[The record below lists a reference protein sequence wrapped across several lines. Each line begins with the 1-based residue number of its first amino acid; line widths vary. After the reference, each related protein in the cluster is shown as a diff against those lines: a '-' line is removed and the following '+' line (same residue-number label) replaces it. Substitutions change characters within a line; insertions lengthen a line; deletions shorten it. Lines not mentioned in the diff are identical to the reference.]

1 FWKKEHGERGDAG
14 DALTVT
20 PSLDRRKPPCDHCGL
35 LGGTEWDYA
44 GNKVR
49 LHPRCEDAWLD
60 ARRSVGGGQHEVSV
74 KKGNQA
80 TSEAVKVTLPP
91 ELVERCKNWTA
102 ERVAHFRSSG
112 DKFTA
117 MPWTC

>member
-1 FWKKEHGERGDAG
+1 MAVTAKNGGTVYVHERGCLRFWKKEHGERGDAG

-49 LHPRCEDAWLD
+49 LHPRCEDAWLRERDCSD
-60 ARRSVGGGQHEVSV
+60 AMR
-74 KKGNQA
+74 
-80 TSEAVKVTLPP
+80 
-91 ELVERCKNWTA
+91 
-102 ERVAHFRSSG
+102 
-112 DKFTA
+112 
-117 MPWTC
+117 